1 MASIKSFKNSLELAV
16 MSSSFCN
23 LSIRLSFADASLMKL
38 PNVLSFIPVL

>member
-1 MASIKSFKNSLELAV
+1 MISIKCFINSFEPAV